1 MSFYLESILFSYA
14 QIFFSNRRWFGIAA
28 LLITMIDPQV
38 GLLGLLGVII
48 ANALAMY
55 LNFDKEKVRKG
66 FYGFNPILIAAAIG
80 FFFELTPF
88 LFGIIIVFI
97 LLTFFIS
104 AALEHLMANVFNLP
118 GLSLP
123 FIISLYVF
131 LIFISNFNTVF
142 YKDITFLSE
151 NTILFLPEYL
161 NVLFKSLALILLQS
175 SSIAGLAF
183 LLIIL
188 FFSRVMFINT
198 IFAFVVNFLII
209 HSLFQH
215 VSESLLIITS
225 FNAVL
230 TSFALGGSMIIIS
243 KKTIPLLFLTLLF
256 IIIFTV
262 FFEKVLSEDM
272 LPVLVLPF
280 NFVVLSTIYSLKFR
294 QGQSDLALL
303 YFDPGSPE
311 ENYYYHQNRITRF
324 EGFKYL
330 FPELPFWGE
339 WKVNQGFNG
348 KMTHKKDWKYA
359 WDFII
364 EGDNGKEF
372 ENDGN
377 ICEDYF
383 CFDTPV
389 IAPLDGTVV
398 KVVDKI
404 PDNKIGE
411 VNIKQNWGN
420 TIVIDHGQ
428 GLFSA
433 LSHLKKKSIT
443 ISEGDK
449 VSKGDIIGRC
459 GNSGRSPYP
468 HLHFQF
474 QLTDRI
480 GDKTYK
486 FPFSHFVYC
495 SNGDLGMQS
504 FTFPKE
510 ATYVRNIET
519 HKVIRKAFDFKL
531 GDDYSFNYSLNG
543 KKGTEHWEVK
553 VNILNNMYIENN
565 EGSKLYIY
573 LSDKVFY
580 STNYIGKKNSVLYF
594 FYLNVISVPFGYYEK
609 LTWYDKYPISITV
622 RSFIRYLSEFI
633 LLFSQQIRSEANLN
647 WVEREDQ
654 KFQLNYDL
662 INRGKGLFKFFNE
675 KIKGELNI
683 SSDGELSSMQID
695 NSKIKFKAELIN
707 NDDEENNEQS
717 K

>member
-1 MSFYLESILFSYA
+1 MSFYLDSIFYSYA
-14 QIFFSNRRWFGIAA
+14 QIFFSNRRWFGVAA
-28 LLITMIDPQV
+28 LLITMIDPQI
-38 GLLGLLGVII
+38 GLLGLMGVVI
-48 ANALAMY
+48 ANGLAIF
-55 LNFDKEKVRKG
+55 LNFDKEKIQKG

-123 FIISLYVF
+123 FILSLYVF
-131 LIFISNFNTVF
+131 LIFISSFSTVY
-142 YKDITFLSE
+142 YKDITFLS
-151 NTILFLPEYL
+151 NSTIVFLPEYINIFL
-161 NVLFKSLALILLQS
+161 KSFALILLQP

-183 LLIIL
+183 LIIVL

-198 IFAFVVNFLII
+198 IFAFAVNFII
-209 HSLFQH
+209 LHLLFQN
-215 VSESLLIITS
+215 VSESLMILTS

-230 TSFALGGSMIIIS
+230 TAFALGGSMIIIS
-243 KKTIPLLFLTLLF
+243 KKTIPLLFITLLF

-262 FFEKVLSEDM
+262 FFENLLDEKM

-294 QGQSDLALL
+294 QENTDLTLL
-303 YFDPGSPE
+303 YFNPGSPE

-339 WKVNQGFNG
+339 WKVSQGFNG
-348 KMTHKKDWKYA
+348 KHTHKNDWKYA

-364 EGDNGKEF
+364 EGDNKKEF

-377 ICEDYF
+377 VCEDYF

-398 KVVDKI
+398 KVIDNI
-404 PDNKIGE
+404 DDNKIGE

-420 TIVIDHGQ
+420 TIVIDHGE

-443 ISEGDK
+443 VNEGDK
-449 VSKGDIIGRC
+449 IKKSDIIAKC

-474 QLTDRI
+474 QLTDKI

-486 FPFSHFVYC
+486 FPFSHFVYR
-495 SNGDLGMQS
+495 SNGDLGMRS

-510 ATYVRNIET
+510 GTYVRNIET

-531 GDDYSFNYSLNG
+531 GDEYIFNYSLNG
-543 KKGTEHWEVK
+543 KSGKEHWEVK
-553 VNILNNMYIENN
+553 VDILNNMYIENDN
-565 EGSKLYIY
+565 GSRLYIY

-580 STNYIGKKNSVLYF
+580 STNYIGKRDSVLYF

-609 LTWYDKYPISITV
+609 LNWYDKYPISITV
-622 RSFIRYLSEFI
+622 KSFVRYLSEFI
-633 LLFSQQIRSEANLN
+633 LLFSQQISSQAELN
-647 WVEREDQ
+647 WVELENQ
-654 KFQLNYDL
+654 KFKLTYELENKG
-662 INRGKGLFKFFNE
+662 RGLFNFFKE
-675 KIKGELNI
+675 KSNGELII
-683 SSDGELSSMQID
+683 SSEGELSSIETK
-695 NSKIKFKAELIN
+695 NEKIKFKAELIN
-707 NDDEENNEQS
+707 NENEEDNEQT